1 MNEPLRVQVKLFA
14 TLAAQRAGPPAGIP
28 FAVDLPA
35 DATLADLVQRL
46 ALPAGEVKVIFVN
59 GRARPLD
66 WKLKP
71 DDAVGIFPPIGGG

>member
-14 TLAAQRAGPPAGIP
+14 TLAARRAGAPAGVP
-28 FAVDLPA
+28 FGVELPAGATLADLAQRLDLPA
-35 DATLADLVQRL
+35 DA
-46 ALPAGEVKVIFVN
+46 VKVIFVN

-66 WKLKP
+66 WKLNP